1 MNWCSLVPANPKL
14 FVKDGPFVVKK
25 IQLTTF
31 QRFFRTETVGA
42 SILLLFAIVALVL
55 ANSPLATVYEQL
67 WQIPLTVGIVDHS
80 LSLTLDQWINDAL
93 MAVFFL
99 LVGLE
104 IKRELLV
111 GELAS
116 VKKAALPIACAIGG
130 MIVPAAF
137 YWMFNRTGIGARG
150 WGIPMAT
157 DIAFALGAL
166 ALIAPRAPTG
176 AKVFLTALAIV
187 DDMGAVIVIALFYS
201 DAIAWGAVG
210 GAAVLLLILIGFNAI
225 RVRHLWPYLLV
236 GVVFWYFV
244 HESGVHG
251 TVAGVVLA
259 FTIPTHTRINAT
271 EFSRKARALLD
282 RFDRTETGDLLVLTS
297 KGQQETLFALE
308 HASEAVTAPILRLE
322 HALHN
327 FSAFVVM
334 PLFAFANAG
343 VRISGPVQYPSIGL
357 GVLAGLVIG
366 KPLGITA
373 AAFAV
378 VKSGIAKL
386 PDGLCWRSL
395 LGYAWLAGIGFTM
408 SLFIATLAFG
418 EARPVNAAKLGIVA
432 GSLLAGIVA
441 AIILTTTGRKKV

>member
-1 MNWCSLVPANPKL
+1 MVE
-14 FVKDGPFVVKK
+14 K
-25 IQLTTF
+25 IQVTTF
-31 QRFFRTETVGA
+31 QRFFRTETVGG
-42 SILLLFAIVALVL
+42 SILLLFAIAALVL
-55 ANSPLATVYEQL
+55 ANSPLAKVYESF
-67 WQIPLTVGIVDHS
+67 WQIPLTVGIVDRS
-80 LSLTLDQWINDAL
+80 LSLTLHQWINDAL

-137 YWMFNRTGIGARG
+137 YWMFNRTGIGSRG

-166 ALIAPRAPTG
+166 TLIAPRAPIG

-201 DAIAWGAVG
+201 DAIAWGALG
-210 GAAVLLLILIGFNAI
+210 GAAVLLLILIGFNATG
-225 RVRHLWPYLLV
+225 VRRLWPYLFG
-236 GVVFWYFV
+236 GVVFWFFI
-244 HESGVHG
+244 HESGIHG
-251 TVAGVVLA
+251 TVAGVLLA
-259 FTIPTHTRINAT
+259 FTIPTHTRINTA
-271 EFSRKARALLD
+271 EFSRKARALLGQ
-282 RFDRTETGDLLVLTS
+282 FDRTETGDSVVLTS
-297 KGQQETLFALE
+297 KGQQEALFALE
-308 HASEAVTAPILRLE
+308 HASEGVTAPILRLE

-343 VRISGPVQYPSIGL
+343 VRISGPVQHAAIGL
-357 GVLAGLVIG
+357 GVMAGLIIG
-366 KPLGITA
+366 KPLGVTA
-373 AAFAV
+373 AAFVA

-386 PDGLCWRSL
+386 PDGLAWRSL

-408 SLFIATLAFG
+408 SLFIAMLAFDG
-418 EARPVNAAKLGIVA
+418 TPPVNGAKLGTFA
-432 GSLLAGIVA
+432 GSLLAGIIA
-441 AIILTTTGRKKV
+441 AIILKTTARKKI